1 MGNIFDTLK
10 IKAFDVVT
18 NLMGYDAAWTG
29 SVSNVLLTAK
39 VGYKDP
45 SEKQELSGIDSWNPD
60 QPFMEYRA
68 GFFIGLKESVDAGIA
83 EYVLITQ
90 QREAEEVVVGYF
102 NVKEVKTK
110 VDGDTFVARLVK
122 KPYIK

>member
-1 MGNIFDTLK
+1 MNIFDTLK
-10 IKAFDVVT
+10 TKAFDVVT
-18 NLMGYDAAWTG
+18 NLMGYDAAWTS

-68 GFFIGLKESVDAGIA
+68 GFFPGLKESVDAGVA

-90 QREAEEVVVGYF
+90 QGDADNVIGYF